1 MRTFASS
8 AALCGEISSL
18 SSKFPRNQLRWLPR
32 HETIVRNT
40 ALMTKFCHPLE
51 EIANAITHGIGLL
64 LSIAGFVVLLVLA
77 ALRGTAWHIV
87 ACSIYGATLI
97 CLYTASTL
105 YHAVISPR
113 VKRALR
119 IFDHSAIYLLIAGTY
134 TPFLLV
140 SLRGPWGWSLFG
152 VVWGL
157 ALAGVLFKFWFVER
171 FAMLSTAVYIAM
183 GWLVL
188 IAAKPVIT
196 HLSLTA
202 IIWLLAGGLAYTG
215 GVIFFAAK
223 RIPYS
228 HAIWHLF
235 VLAGSICHYF
245 AVFSTVIPPRV

>member
-1 MRTFASS
+1 
-8 AALCGEISSL
+8 
-18 SSKFPRNQLRWLPR
+18 
-32 HETIVRNT
+32 
-40 ALMTKFCHPLE
+40 MTKLRHSLE

-97 CLYTASTL
+97 CLYAASTL

-152 VVWGL
+152 VIWGL
-157 ALAGVLFKFWFVER
+157 ALVGVLFKFWFVER
-171 FAMLSTAVYIAM
+171 FAILSTAVYIAM
-183 GWLVL
+183 GWLVV

-196 HLSLTA
+196 HLPLTA

-245 AVFSTVIPPRV
+245 AVLSTVIPPRA

>member
-1 MRTFASS
+1 
-8 AALCGEISSL
+8 
-18 SSKFPRNQLRWLPR
+18 FPRNPLCWPPR
-32 HETIVRNT
+32 HETIVGSIT
-40 ALMTKFCHPLE
+40 LMSKLRHSLE
-51 EIANAITHGIGLL
+51 EIANAITHVIGLL
-64 LSIAGFVVLLVLA
+64 LSIAGFVVLLALA

-152 VVWGL
+152 VIWGL
-157 ALAGVLFKFWFVER
+157 ALVGVLFKFWFVER
-171 FAMLSTAVYIAM
+171 FAILSTAVYIAM
-183 GWLVL
+183 GWLVV
-188 IAAKPVIT
+188 IAPKPVIT
-196 HLSLTA
+196 HLPLTA
-202 IIWLLAGGLAYTG
+202 IIWLLAGVLAYTG

-235 VLAGSICHYF
+235 VLAGSICH
-245 AVFSTVIPPRV
+245 

>member
-1 MRTFASS
+1 M
-8 AALCGEISSL
+8 I
-18 SSKFPRNQLRWLPR
+18 KLR
-32 HETIVRNT
+32 HS
-40 ALMTKFCHPLE
+40 LE

-152 VVWGL
+152 VIWGL

-171 FAMLSTAVYIAM
+171 FAILSTAVYIAM
-183 GWLVL
+183 GWLVV

-196 HLSLTA
+196 HLPLTA

-245 AVFSTVIPPRV
+245 AVLSTVIPPRV